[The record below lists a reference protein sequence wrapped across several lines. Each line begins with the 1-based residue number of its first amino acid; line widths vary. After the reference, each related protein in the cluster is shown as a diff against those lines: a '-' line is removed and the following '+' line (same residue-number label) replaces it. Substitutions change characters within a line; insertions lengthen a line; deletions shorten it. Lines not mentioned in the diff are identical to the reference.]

1 MMNDLLALPRKI
13 EMSTTENQW
22 PSNVDEAVEIL
33 HASMSLNQ
41 EFFLAAMDEVDLM
54 DLHLSLGHDIRDE
67 FGLWT
72 GNEALMES
80 CRLESGNP
88 DLHIDDASMVI
99 VKALWEKVQQGNMLQ
114 NDVPLDKKH
123 DKEHTR

>member
-1 MMNDLLALPRKI
+1 MDMNAN
-13 EMSTTENQW
+13 ENSY
-22 PSNVDEAVEIL
+22 PLTVAEAVELL
-33 HASMSLNQ
+33 HANMCLNEE
-41 EFFLAAMDEVDLM
+41 EFMLAYMDEVDLM

-80 CRLESGNP
+80 CRSESGNP

-99 VKALWEKVQQGNMLQ
+99 VRALWEKV
-114 NDVPLDKKH
+114 KKSNITNSE
-123 DKEHTR
+123 D

>member
-1 MMNDLLALPRKI
+1 MSANDHPYPKTVA
-13 EMSTTENQW
+13 
-22 PSNVDEAVEIL
+22 EAVEVL
-33 HASMSLNQ
+33 HVNMSLNE
-41 EFFLAAMDEVDLM
+41 EFTLASMDEVDLI

-80 CRLESGNP
+80 CRSVSGNP

-99 VKALWEKVQQGNMLQ
+99 VRELWRKV
-114 NDVPLDKKH
+114 KKSNIMNSE
-123 DKEHTR
+123 D